1 MLKLPVYLD
10 YNASTPVDPRVVE
23 TMLPYFSE
31 KFGNAASKTHSYGWI
46 AEDAVELA
54 QQQIATLIDCEPGEI
69 VFTSGATESINLALK
84 GVFESYK
91 KTGNHIVT
99 VSSEHKAVLDT
110 CHYLETIG
118 AKVTYLPVQPDGLID
133 FTIFKKSFTNKTILV
148 AVLYA
153 NNETG
158 VIQQLKELS
167 AYTKLKNVIFF
178 TDATQA
184 VGKIVVDVKND
195 DIDLMSFS
203 AHKIYGPKGVGALYV
218 RRKNPRVNLTPQI
231 NGGGHQKG
239 FRSGTLNVPGIV
251 GFGKACE
258 LCENEMLT
266 DSSRL
271 FTLRNKL
278 ENELL
283 KIEGVEINGA
293 TVNRL
298 EHVSNLRF
306 AKTNADEL
314 IAKLNPDMAVST
326 GSACTSATQEPS
338 HVLKAMGL
346 SDEEARHSVRFS
358 LGRFTTE
365 EEINYVVKKIT
376 SAIPIK

>member
-10 YNASTPVDPRVVE
+10 YNATTPVDPRVLE

-54 QQQIATLIDCEPGEI
+54 QQQVAGLINCEPNEI
-69 VFTSGATESINLALK
+69 IFTSGATESINLALK

-91 KTGNHIVT
+91 SNGNHIIT
-99 VSSEHKAVLDT
+99 ISTEHKAVLDT
-110 CHYLETIG
+110 CNFLEKLGATI
-118 AKVTYLPVQPDGLID
+118 TYLPVMRDGLID
-133 FTIFKKSFTNKTILV
+133 RGVFEKSFTDKTILV
-148 AVLYA
+148 AVMYA

-158 VIQQLKELS
+158 VIQQIKEL
-167 AYTKLKNVIFF
+167 ANYTKSKNVIFF

-184 VGKIVVDVKND
+184 LGKILIDVQSDN
-195 DIDLMSFS
+195 IDLMAFS

-218 RRKNPRVNLTPQI
+218 RRKNPRVRLAPQI
-231 NGGGHQKG
+231 HGGGHQKG

-251 GFGKACE
+251 GFGKSCE
-258 LCENEMLT
+258 ICKNEMAT
-266 DSSRL
+266 DSTKL
-271 FTLRNKL
+271 FALRNKL
-278 ENELL
+278 ESELL
-283 KIEGVEINGA
+283 QLQGVKVNGN
-293 TVNRL
+293 TQHRL
-298 EHVSNLRF
+298 SHVSNLRF
-306 AKTNADEL
+306 ANTNADEL
-314 IAKLNPDMAVST
+314 ITKLNPDMAVAT

-346 SDEEARHSVRFS
+346 SDEEARHSIRFS

-365 EEINYVVKKIT
+365 NEIDYVVKKIKEK
-376 SAIPIK
+376 I